1 MKFLIPILLLSSG
14 IHLIGA
20 TDYLK
25 DVKPLLA
32 SRCFDCHGAL
42 KQEAKL
48 RVDTAQAMIDAEII
62 IPGKPDD
69 SELIY
74 RITSHEPE
82 ERMPP
87 EHEGAMFIKDEVE
100 VIRQWIAKGANAPKD
115 EKPEPDPKEHWAY
128 QPIERPALPNS
139 TENQNPVDAFIN
151 FKLQAP
157 KRIMQRWSKS
167 Y

>member
-1 MKFLIPILLLSSG
+1 MKTITWILPALGLHSFIFG
-14 IHLIGA
+14 
-20 TDYLK
+20 TPDYLQ

-48 RVDTAQAMIDAEII
+48 RIDTAQSMIDAEMI

-74 RITSHEPE
+74 RMTTTGPE

-87 EHEGAMFIKDEVE
+87 
-100 VIRQWIAKGANAPKD
+100 
-115 EKPEPDPKEHWAY
+115 
-128 QPIERPALPNS
+128 
-139 TENQNPVDAFIN
+139 
-151 FKLQAP
+151 
-157 KRIMQRWSKS
+157 
-167 Y
+167 